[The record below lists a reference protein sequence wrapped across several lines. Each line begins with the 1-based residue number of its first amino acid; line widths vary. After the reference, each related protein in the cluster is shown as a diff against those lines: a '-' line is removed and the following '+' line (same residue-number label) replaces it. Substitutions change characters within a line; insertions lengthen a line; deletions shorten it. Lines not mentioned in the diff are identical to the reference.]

1 MNIPL
6 VRLNQELK
14 NNLLFWMNNGIQ
26 HDTNRL
32 YASVSVDGIPDL
44 SAPIGVMYLSR
55 VLYGASTACRILE
68 TESFAVLADASFK
81 QLKEFHNP
89 KGGFYWAKDAS
100 NIPIH
105 DSENVNMAQAF
116 VLYGLLAYA
125 GLKPSLELDEMIE
138 IHSNFIIKNLYDA
151 KNDGFIDGFDENWIL
166 GPTPSK
172 AFGTHI
178 HLLESFL
185 KLYEYNK
192 NEKIVPLIEQL
203 ITIILQYFITKD
215 TYDCLHRLTPD
226 WKAKENEIWA
236 GHNAEC
242 SWILCQAAKSVKNQE
257 LLVACNTLSLNIM
270 EQVIKMALDTEN
282 GGVYNVL
289 KNNLPTEDFKIWWPQ
304 AEVVLAL
311 LNCYNISKDIKY
323 KTQAIELMDYISN
336 NFIAEN
342 GEWFTEIFDNGKPN
356 TSIPIIHFWKSMYH
370 TVRYYAEI
378 KESY

>member
-1 MNIPL
+1 MKIPL
-6 VRLNQELK
+6 DRLNQELK

-32 YASVSVDGIPDL
+32 YTNVSVDGIPDL

-55 VLYGASTACRILE
+55 VLYGASTACRVLE
-68 TESFAVLADASFK
+68 TESFAVLADVSFK
-81 QLKEFHNP
+81 QLKEFYNP
-89 KGGFYWAKDAS
+89 KGGFYWAKSLS

-125 GLKPSLELDEMIE
+125 GLRPSLELDKMIVLQ
-138 IHSNFIIKNLYDA
+138 SDFIIKNLYDT
-151 KNDGFIDGFDENWIL
+151 KNGGFIDGFDENWIL

-178 HLLESFL
+178 HLLESFV

-192 NEKIVPLIEQL
+192 NEKIAQLIEQL

-226 WKAKENEIWA
+226 WKEKQNEIWA

-242 SWILCQAAKSVKNQE
+242 SWILCQAAKVIKNE
-257 LLVACNTLSLNIM
+257 SLTIKCNALSFKM
-270 EQVIKMALDTEN
+270 MQQVIKKAWDTKK

-289 KNNLPTEDFKIWWPQ
+289 KNDLPTKGFKIWWPQ

-311 LNCYNISKDIKY
+311 LNCYSISKDEKY
-323 KTQAIELMDYISN
+323 KKHVVELMDYISN

-342 GEWFTEIFDNGKPN
+342 GEWYTEVFDNGKPN

-370 TVRYYAEI
+370 TVRYYAEVI
-378 KESY
+378 ENN

>member
-1 MNIPL
+1 MI
-6 VRLNQELK
+6 
-14 NNLLFWMNNGIQ
+14 
-26 HDTNRL
+26 
-32 YASVSVDGIPDL
+32 VSN
-44 SAPIGVMYLSR
+44 
-55 VLYGASTACRILE
+55 
-68 TESFAVLADASFK
+68 
-81 QLKEFHNP
+81 LKEVSLKRKTSVKEEERKCNNVTIVDEIMGSGKTFDAIEIMKFFNATGQ
-89 KGGFYWAKDAS
+89 KYIYVSLYRSEIYRVMKDVGNGSLTTPPIINQYKTTHSYIDVEIGSDNNAS
-100 NIPIH
+100 IEL
-105 DSENVNMAQAF
+105 ENVN
-116 VLYGLLAYA
+116 
-125 GLKPSLELDEMIE
+125 
-138 IHSNFIIKNLYDA
+138 
-151 KNDGFIDGFDENWIL
+151 
-166 GPTPSK
+166 
-172 AFGTHI
+172 
-178 HLLESFL
+178 
-185 KLYEYNK
+185 EYNK

-270 EQVIKMALDTEN
+270 EQVIKKALDTEN

-323 KTQAIELMDYISN
+323 KTQAIELIDYISN